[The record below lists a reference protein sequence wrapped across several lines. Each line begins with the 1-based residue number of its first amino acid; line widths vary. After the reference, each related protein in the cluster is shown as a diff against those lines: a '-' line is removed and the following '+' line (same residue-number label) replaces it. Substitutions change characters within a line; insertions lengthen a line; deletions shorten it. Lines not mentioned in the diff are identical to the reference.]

1 MMDKNVKSLFEMVN
15 LSLYYEALED
25 NDLKLAEQEMEQ
37 IVQEFYDIMKSLN
50 IEVNYEDLLNYAG
63 EF

>member
-1 MMDKNVKSLFEMVN
+1 MDNNIKNLFEMVN

-25 NDLKLAEQEMEQ
+25 NDLKLAEQEMEE

-50 IEVNYEDLLNYAG
+50 IEVNYEEILNYARG
-63 EF
+63 N